1 MSGKDLKRIRE
12 QRELS
17 LDDVAEAVGLSASQ
31 ISRFESEQR
40 EPRLKEIV
48 GIADFLGVL
57 PAEIYPELAS
67 LADGFKERPAVVVKK
82 PDRNPQLPGIPVF
95 AAAEGGK
102 GELVISTD
110 PLDYVTRPWYLGE
123 VQDAYAVVVTG
134 DSMEPAYD
142 SADIAIINPRLSY
155 LRGKDHIF
163 TMKSE
168 DGTFRAM
175 LKRLVKATDD
185 EWIVEQF
192 NPPKQ
197 FALQRSEWSEA
208 KRVVGKYS
216 G

>member
-17 LDDVAEAVGLSASQ
+17 LDDVAEAVGLSGSQ

-40 EPRLKEIV
+40 EPRLTEI
-48 GIADFLGVL
+48 IDMAEFLGVS
-57 PAEIYPELAS
+57 PADIYPELAK
-67 LADGFKERPAVVVKK
+67 LAGEFKAKEPTVVKK
-82 PDRNPQLPGIPVF
+82 PDRNPSLPGIPVF

-102 GELVISTD
+102 GELVISTE
-110 PLDYVTRPWYLGE
+110 PIDYVTRPWYLGE

-134 DSMEPAYD
+134 ESMVPAYEP
-142 SADIAIINPRLSY
+142 SDIAIVNPRLSY
-155 LRGKDHIF
+155 LRGKDHVF

-168 DGTFRAM
+168 DGSFKAM
-175 LKRLVKATDD
+175 LKRLVKVTED
-185 EWIVEQF
+185 EWLVEQF

-197 FALQRSEWSEA
+197 IKLPRNVWGGA

>member
-12 QRELS
+12 QRDLS
-17 LDDVAEAVGLSASQ
+17 LEDVAEAIGLSSSQ

-40 EPRLKEIV
+40 EPRLTEII
-48 GIADFLGVL
+48 GMADFMGVL
-57 PAEIYPELAS
+57 PAEIYPELAK
-67 LADGFKERPAVVVKK
+67 LADEFKERPTVVVKK
-82 PDRNPQLPGIPVF
+82 QDRNPALHGIPVF
-95 AAAEGGK
+95 AAAEGGE

-123 VQDAYAVVVTG
+123 VQDAYAVIVTG
-134 DSMEPAYD
+134 ESMAPAYEP
-142 SADIAIINPRLSY
+142 ADIAIVNPRLSY

-163 TMKSE
+163 TTKSD

-175 LKRLVKATDD
+175 LKRLVKATED
-185 EWIVEQF
+185 EWVVEQF

-197 FALQRSEWSEA
+197 FSLPRNVWADA
-208 KRVVGKYS
+208 KRVVGKYA

>member
-12 QRELS
+12 QRDLS
-17 LDDVAEAVGLSASQ
+17 LEDVAEAIGLSSSQ

-40 EPRLKEIV
+40 EPRLTEII
-48 GIADFLGVL
+48 GMADFMGVL
-57 PAEIYPELAS
+57 PAEIYPELAK
-67 LADGFKERPAVVVKK
+67 LADEFKERPTIVVKK
-82 PDRNPQLPGIPVF
+82 QDRNPALPGIPVF
-95 AAAEGGK
+95 AAAEGGE

-123 VQDAYAVVVTG
+123 VQDAYAVIVTG
-134 DSMEPAYD
+134 ESMAPAYEP
-142 SADIAIINPRLSY
+142 ADIAIVNPRLSY

-163 TMKSE
+163 TTKSD

-175 LKRLVKATDD
+175 LKRLVKATED
-185 EWIVEQF
+185 EWVVEQF

-197 FALQRSEWSEA
+197 FSLPRSVWSDA
-208 KRVVGKYS
+208 KRVVGKYA

>member
-1 MSGKDLKRIRE
+1 MSGKDLKRIRD
-12 QRELS
+12 QRDMN
-17 LDDVAEAVGLSASQ
+17 LDDLAEAVSLSSSQ

-40 EPRLKEIV
+40 EPRLSEI
-48 GIADFLGVL
+48 IAMADVLGVV
-57 PAEIYPELAS
+57 PADIYPELAK
-67 LADGFKERPAVVVKK
+67 LADEFKEKPTIVVKK
-82 PDRNPQLPGIPVF
+82 PDRNPPLPGIPVF
-95 AAAEGGK
+95 AAAEGGQ

-134 DSMEPAYD
+134 ESMAPAYEPT
-142 SADIAIINPRLSY
+142 DIAIVNPRLSY
-155 LRGKDHIF
+155 LRGKDHVF
-163 TMKSE
+163 TMQSE
-168 DGTFRAM
+168 DGSFRAM

-197 FALQRSEWSEA
+197 FSLPRSVWVGA